1 MEENKYLSIAEFAEA
16 AGVSKQAI
24 YKQINNDKSQLTPF
38 LLRRGKKTFILCSAL
53 VELYNVK
60 VDNFTTHSTPE
71 VEEKTTLPTPEVEEE
86 AQLSTPEV
94 EEVGEQSTPEVEEKT
109 TLPTHST
116 PENQPLS
123 TDYIEFLKGEIA
135 ELKAQREQTEQRLNA
150 TIQEKDQIIKS
161 QADQLADL
169 AQKVAAIANNAI
181 MTTSQQQYL
190 TAAERQIEKPAPPE
204 NGVVI
209 EEEAKKSFWGRLFG
223 K

>member
-60 VDNFTTHSTPE
+60 VDNLTTH
-71 VEEKTTLPTPEVEEE
+71 
-86 AQLSTPEV
+86 
-94 EEVGEQSTPEVEEKT
+94 STPEVEEKT